1 MTFGLILQQAAF
13 PTLSRLWREKAG
25 AGREALDSLVEVLM
39 TGLVPVAVGCTVLAD
54 PLVHLVLPS
63 AYAGAGFLLA
73 LGIWR
78 APLTDPGLSV
88 SDDVDRPQ
96 SRDGRRAHAGGRGG
110 WNRAAGRLAAADF
123 GLPGASLGVL
133 LVGLGLVLTGYG
145 CLAREGRQPAWH
157 HHLARP
163 LLASLA
169 MVPVCLALKHYH
181 VLLAVLGGAIT
192 YVAFW
197 VALGGLRSHA
207 TVEAASCGRWL
218 GSSSSS

>member
-13 PTLSRLWREKAG
+13 PTLSRLWRQTAG

-54 PLVHLVLPS
+54 PLVHLFLPQG
-63 AYAGAGFLLA
+63 YAGAGFLLA

-78 APLTDPGLSV
+78 APLIDLGISV
-88 SDDVDRPQ
+88 PDHADRPQ
-96 SRDGRRAHAGGRGG
+96 SRNRGRADAGGRRRGD
-110 WNRAAGRLAAADF
+110 RSLGRLAAVDAL
-123 GLPGASLGVL
+123 GCPGPQPASL
-133 LVGLGLVLTGYG
+133 LVGLALVFAGYG

-163 LLASLA
+163 VLASLA

-181 VLLAVLGGAIT
+181 VLLAVLGGAVT
-192 YVAFW
+192 YIAVW
-197 VALGGLRSHA
+197 LALGGLRH
-207 TVEAASCGRWL
+207 TRLWGRVLWPL
-218 GSSSSS
+218 ARSGPTS